1 MKILDPGN
9 ETLDHQSKHEKDH
22 QDQADVYSP
31 KSLRVKNLIL
41 LYFIHILQ
49 IQKMTNFSYLQLMCF
64 LFIDS
69 QSVGSRTG
77 LRKQELGS
85 AAPITRIFVE
95 SH

>member
-1 MKILDPGN
+1 MKILYPGN
-9 ETLDHQSKHEKDH
+9 ESLDHQSKHEKDH

-69 QSVGSRTG
+69 QSEG
-77 LRKQELGS
+77 LEVEEAGTPGTRKHRQC
-85 AAPITRIFVE
+85 TN
-95 SH
+95 H